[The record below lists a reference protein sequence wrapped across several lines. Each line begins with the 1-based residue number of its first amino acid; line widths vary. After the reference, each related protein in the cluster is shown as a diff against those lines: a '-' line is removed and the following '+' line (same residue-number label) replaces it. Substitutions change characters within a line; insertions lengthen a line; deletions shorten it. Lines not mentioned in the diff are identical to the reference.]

1 MLIIANVISRPAM
14 GDWDAQLVSAHL
26 SDPCDKLA
34 RQINPQRTSL
44 SLANSEG
51 PWSFTENSRAMW
63 GGGGPDPFLWV
74 RPSGQ

>member
-34 RQINPQRTSL
+34 RQINPRRTSL
-44 SLANSEG
+44 SLANSEAR
-51 PWSFTENSRAMW
+51 WSFTDNSRA
-63 GGGGPDPFLWV
+63 V
-74 RPSGQ
+74 